1 MAKKTTPAGRK
12 AAASSGSSG
21 KTKNGRTS
29 AAGTSKSSNSK
40 LPRTVTTS
48 RQTVEAANSRPPK
61 AATTK
66 TPTASRGVLTATV
79 VAAPPRQSHKPGKS
93 QAAPSDVLAKAEAN
107 ISAAIESLNNQMNA
121 AMATLTELAVAQ
133 RGGHED
139 YIRTAP
145 LDRATATFQRLVGE
159 VLDEHLAEI
168 LPTLVGLR
176 NELADRA
183 CESAGQSG
191 DDHLSRWLEMLDQTL
206 TGAKVTR
213 YDARPG
219 EAFDPLIHLA
229 VGEMHRGDLAD
240 GAVAEF
246 IQPGFRTAR
255 GKVIA
260 AAKVKVNRR

>member
-1 MAKKTTPAGRK
+1 MAKKTTP
-12 AAASSGSSG
+12 
-21 KTKNGRTS
+21 
-29 AAGTSKSSNSK
+29 
-40 LPRTVTTS
+40 TS
-48 RQTVEAANSRPPK
+48 RKTAK
-61 AATTK
+61 ASASNEKGKPK
-66 TPTASRGVLTATV
+66 TPTPVAMKTSKQPTAAATKAPAASRGVPTGTV
-79 VAAPPRQSHKPGKS
+79 VAARPQQSSKPSKK
-93 QAAPSDVLAKAEAN
+93 QALPSDVLAKAEAN

-168 LPTLVGLR
+168 LPTLVGVR
-176 NELADRA
+176 TEVADRA
-183 CESAGQSG
+183 NEGGGARVDGGS
-191 DDHLSRWLEMLDQTL
+191 LRRWTEMLDQTL
-206 TGAKVTR
+206 AVAKVVC

-229 VGEMHRGDLAD
+229 VGETHRGDLAD
-240 GAVAEF
+240 GAVGEF

-255 GKVIA
+255 GKVIVPA
-260 AAKVKVNRR
+260 RVKVNRR